1 MDTSY
6 RRVKKTLQIGL
17 GVTGASLLVGGII
30 LSPVLVFA
38 PPALIA
44 TAVTTAAI
52 RSASNGK
59 WGWTWVASIASV
71 VWVSSAIYYGY
82 LWGLAFDLADANQPV
97 PPVQEYVLN
106 GSLILSLAAFVAILV
121 SAIFSA
127 IGARQ
132 LDLRNRIRSDAYTAD
147 V

>member
-1 MDTSY
+1 MPT
-6 RRVKKTLQIGL
+6 
-17 GVTGASLLVGGII
+17 TGAAI
-30 LSPVLVFA
+30 P
-38 PPALIA
+38 
-44 TAVTTAAI
+44 VTTAAI

-82 LWGLAFDLADANQPV
+82 LWGLAFDFADAHQPV
-97 PPVQEYVLN
+97 PPVVEYVLN
-106 GSLILSLAAFVAILV
+106 GSLILSLAAFVTILV

-132 LDLRNRIRSDAYTAD
+132 LDVRNRIRSDAFTAE